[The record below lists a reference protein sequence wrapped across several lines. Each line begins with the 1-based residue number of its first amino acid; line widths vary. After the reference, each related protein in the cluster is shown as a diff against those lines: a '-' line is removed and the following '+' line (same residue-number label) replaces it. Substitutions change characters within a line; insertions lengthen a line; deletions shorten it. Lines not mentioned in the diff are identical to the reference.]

1 MGILIAGVMIVSPL
15 FYSPAYA
22 QSDEEQLN
30 IEDPELYYVKKYHS
44 GDCVLCSNAY
54 MIMRAAYYNGSEDFQ
69 KITNNLLRRYA
80 CTSKHG
86 CIMKHDYK
94 FTFDGV
100 TYRIKAKSLSGKKS
114 AKEKKLRDLLE
125 EHPEGIVVRGAARS
139 GGHGILLTSYE
150 DGKFYAVDSA
160 QNYHGRNKGIV
171 EYDDTTMYSI
181 KRLTQIWYIESQTG
195 FPKSHI
201 DDIALLKTTVKKTSK
216 GWFIRW
222 NKGDDKTKLEGYKIT
237 RISYQSL
244 KLGGSY
250 KKYATSAKKFITIK
264 DLKNGKTYYFK
275 IKGYITDPKGN
286 VYETKT
292 LRIKIRMSTPAK
304 ILDEENNDEGAPSL
318 GSENEGQT
326 GENSGGPGVESG
338 EGSGDENGTS
348 GNDGTGTSNDENS
361 TATGES
367 GTAAGDENGTAAEG
381 GDTVQ
386 TPSDNGSETGTP
398 ADQSTEAPESGNDSS
413 DKDSGDNGSNS
424 ENPDDH
430 TSTSSGMISGGSAKP

>member
-1 MGILIAGVMIVSPL
+1 MGILIAGVMIMSPL

-54 MIMRAAYYNGSEDFQ
+54 MIMRAAYYNGSEDYQ

-80 CTSKHG
+80 CTSKYG

-201 DDIALLKTTVKKTSK
+201 DDIALFKTTVKDHPDLLSESQ
-216 GWFIRW
+216 IRRHIQEVQHHSQEIHHHQRSE
-222 NKGDDKTKLEGYKIT
+222 KRQDLLFQDPGLHHGLRRK
-237 RISYQSL
+237 RI
-244 KLGGSY
+244 
-250 KKYATSAKKFITIK
+250 
-264 DLKNGKTYYFK
+264 
-275 IKGYITDPKGN
+275 
-286 VYETKT
+286 
-292 LRIKIRMSTPAK
+292 
-304 ILDEENNDEGAPSL
+304 
-318 GSENEGQT
+318 
-326 GENSGGPGVESG
+326 
-338 EGSGDENGTS
+338 
-348 GNDGTGTSNDENS
+348 
-361 TATGES
+361 
-367 GTAAGDENGTAAEG
+367 
-381 GDTVQ
+381 
-386 TPSDNGSETGTP
+386 
-398 ADQSTEAPESGNDSS
+398 
-413 DKDSGDNGSNS
+413 
-424 ENPDDH
+424 
-430 TSTSSGMISGGSAKP
+430 

>member
-1 MGILIAGVMIVSPL
+1 MGILIAGVMIMSPL

-54 MIMRAAYYNGSEDFQ
+54 MIMRAAYYNGSEDYQ

-114 AKEKKLRDLLE
+114 AKEKKLKELLE

-201 DDIALLKTTVKKTSK
+201 DDIALFKTTVKKTSK
-216 GWFIRW
+216 GFFIRW
-222 NKGDDKTKLEGYKIT
+222 NKGEDQTKLEGYKIT

-244 KLGGSY
+244 KLGGTY
-250 KKYATSAKKFITIK
+250 KKYSTIAKRFTTIK

-275 IKGYITDPKGN
+275 IQGYITDSEGN

-304 ILDEENNDEGAPSL
+304 ILTDENNGEGEPVP
-318 GSENEGQT
+318 GGENEGQT
-326 GENSGGPGVESG
+326 GDNSGEAGDENIAAA
-338 EGSGDENGTS
+338 GDENGA
-348 GNDGTGTSNDENS
+348 GGDENS
-361 TATGES
+361 AATGENGDEN
-367 GTAAGDENGTAAEG
+367 GTAAGDENGTPTVDDGNGTTADDENGNATVDE
-381 GDTVQ
+381 TVQ
-386 TPSDNGSETGTP
+386 TTTDNGSSDNNADDVKTEESTP
-398 ADQSTEAPESGNDSS
+398 GGMIVGA
-413 DKDSGDNGSNS
+413 GSN
-424 ENPDDH
+424 
-430 TSTSSGMISGGSAKP
+430 G